1 VVPGTFL
8 SASRD
13 GLTTV
18 VCGDQEY
25 GLRIF
30 YRDYRVEFH
39 MCPVL
44 IRGIKLLDLARYIQ
58 LSYK

>member
-18 VCGDQEY
+18 VCGDQE
-25 GLRIF
+25 LIKVVCDDQERIRF
-30 YRDYRVEFH
+30 KNFLQRL
-39 MCPVL
+39 P
-44 IRGIKLLDLARYIQ
+44 
-58 LSYK
+58 S